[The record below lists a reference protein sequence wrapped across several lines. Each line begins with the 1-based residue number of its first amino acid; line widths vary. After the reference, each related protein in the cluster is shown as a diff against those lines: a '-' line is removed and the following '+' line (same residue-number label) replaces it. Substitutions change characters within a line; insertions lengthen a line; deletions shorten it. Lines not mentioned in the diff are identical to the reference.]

1 MRRFLFGLT
10 CGFLACGAILFGW
23 LRSISDGGLPSLAA
37 DLRRA
42 QDAERVALQRIVEIQ
57 ELNSRIE
64 EEQRRNIER
73 IVALEAEVSRRA
85 RAYDDLEQSIEAS
98 RVGIKNSS
106 GLIGE
111 LGEILKGAVIFD
123 E

>member
-1 MRRFLFGLT
+1 MRRFLFGLA

>member
-1 MRRFLFGLT
+1 MRRFLFGLA
-10 CGFLACGAILFGW
+10 CGVLACGAILFGW
-23 LRSISDGGLPSLAA
+23 IRSLSDGGLPSLAA

-42 QDAERVALQRIVEIQ
+42 QEAERNALRRITEIQ

-64 EEQRRNIER
+64 EEQRRSLDR
-73 IVALEAEVSRRA
+73 IIALEAEVSERT
-85 RAYDDLEQSIEAS
+85 RAYGDLERSIEAS
-98 RVGIKNSS
+98 RIGIEGSS

-111 LGEILKGAVIFD
+111 LGEILKRAIIFD